1 MSLVLERLLGF
12 LEWTRYFLQNLVE
25 CFVAVFNKRVRVK
38 RNLRTWI
45 QRNCACVTPH
55 HSDPWTNRSLVSPT
69 VSSDPWTNGSL
80 IRLVGQSLDPDPGIE
95 SHWPDPDLHI
105 GQSSILRRLHIAPVF
120 TKTEIIENKF
130 TSGQI
135 EEKLI
140 EYLTR
145 VRLKIEE
152 NRTLY
157 SLYEREK
164 KDLFHQSYDNLSE
177 LEISLDFKT
186 ANSTMDT
193 QRDERSETLTPAAT
207 QRDANS
213 GKPPDTE
220 PVSIN
225 NRRSRDFIARGMGL
239 MYGRVDVKNT
249 FYIYCKDLAT
259 ELNNIIIEI
268 NNESCYNF
276 VNISNQLVDTELF
289 HERNVNNDV
298 VIQYRSNNEY
308 VKVTYVCRK
317 KGKYEIRITYYG
329 YNIPGSPFLLNIE
342 DNPIIADKNIKP
354 VSIEGS
360 LDQTANTTE
369 DGQNEWIDLPGKR
382 KRSIKR
388 KMSTLPSLFRLKSQ
402 RIYSEYEETLEANKE
417 PPSENYDREFNKTD
431 VSYDRNTPTP
441 TEDVKGE
448 QRIYQRK
455 NFKHE
460 RTVSKFYEYD
470 SMDSSAIEQSE
481 DILKNININPILT
494 LFDSFD
500 IHHSHRRGRNR
511 GRNLTYSNSN
521 MKRYK
526 KLIINNQELFQIVTK
541 LDYVIKTLNTTE
553 LLDILSDLRKKMN
566 LIEKYDQDLEALR
579 KKNVQ
584 NKKEFKG
591 DDIYLINEYF
601 TLMYAKLSKK
611 YDSIAQLITENM
623 EEIDFELQK
632 EEENNLLGNNT
643 TDGNSENVKEKLV
656 PTAVHSDNGHDSEG
670 NEKIQG
676 YDDKSVTENPVT
688 VTPTYSDNSRAKR
701 AREKFQQRGNSK
713 KRGDMISNETSV
725 HLRESKSMNFSFTD
739 IKMTDDY
746 ATSLEDQTNDTVIAA
761 VPEITKQQ
769 NFQANLPNSLTIS
782 LEFSGDESNLN
793 SQHDKLDP
801 HIPDTQIH
809 LNSTYLEHEVKNNTN
824 KTDTE
829 EEACDIDF
837 DMQDGNEILNAVEM
851 PNEQNID
858 ENESKQE
865 SSASLDIKGNLNN
878 TIRLQSNQSDKGK
891 MPDVERKENGKD
903 NYCVEREKFYEEEKV
918 EQRQTNLHI
927 KETNFHCIANLNKN
941 NLKIYDNQDENERKE
956 DYFRIHAPN
965 PEDNIECNSDLN
977 NLQITNTSDLN
988 NSPHR
993 ETKDEIIIEEN
1004 QEQTNGREM
1013 GVEKNIKN
1021 LEQRVPDINKWS
1033 CSAEENKNE
1042 DSLNDENYSSNLQPD
1057 NTETKPSLPKPTNV
1071 LENNNDNFL
1080 NIKISNTDLFTG
1092 KVLTVNC
1099 PKENI
1104 GNTIQMKIELC
1115 KCSCLETISTIS
1127 TQTESLMK
1135 DEEPKKDD
1143 ETKSEENQI
1152 NEETTTEKEPIHEE
1166 LEEKYSTVKD
1176 GEEVKECLIFDNPV
1190 QEQIQPIEQE
1200 QSSSLK
1206 VNKSNQVKEDAPE
1219 QKDSKIGNEVK
1230 KYESQ
1235 TDQDV
1240 LENKRTKVTPIINN
1254 ESIAGNS
1261 VKDIKLKLTKSNETR
1276 TNAREEIP
1284 SRCKSPKIFKQVH
1297 AFLDQGFE
1305 GTTEGSKSTTS
1316 LNEAEIPRGLVNQLI
1331 GKYQVPAVKLLHQS
1345 KAITQLGVKKD
1356 VEGKFACSGDETKLL
1371 SK

>member
-1 MSLVLERLLGF
+1 MYFPCFYVP
-12 LEWTRYFLQNLVE
+12 YFL
-25 CFVAVFNKRVRVK
+25 
-38 RNLRTWI
+38 
-45 QRNCACVTPH
+45 
-55 HSDPWTNRSLVSPT
+55 
-69 VSSDPWTNGSL
+69 
-80 IRLVGQSLDPDPGIE
+80 
-95 SHWPDPDLHI
+95 
-105 GQSSILRRLHIAPVF
+105 
-120 TKTEIIENKF
+120 
-130 TSGQI
+130 
-135 EEKLI
+135 
-140 EYLTR
+140 
-145 VRLKIEE
+145 
-152 NRTLY
+152 
-157 SLYEREK
+157 
-164 KDLFHQSYDNLSE
+164 
-177 LEISLDFKT
+177 
-186 ANSTMDT
+186 
-193 QRDERSETLTPAAT
+193 
-207 QRDANS
+207 
-213 GKPPDTE
+213 
-220 PVSIN
+220 
-225 NRRSRDFIARGMGL
+225 
-239 MYGRVDVKNT
+239 
-249 FYIYCKDLAT
+249 
-259 ELNNIIIEI
+259 
-268 NNESCYNF
+268 
-276 VNISNQLVDTELF
+276 
-289 HERNVNNDV
+289 
-298 VIQYRSNNEY
+298 
-308 VKVTYVCRK
+308 
-317 KGKYEIRITYYG
+317 GKYEIRITYYG

-470 SMDSSAIEQSE
+470 SMDSNATEQSE

-526 KLIINNQELFQIVTK
+526 KLIINNQELFHIVTK

-623 EEIDFELQK
+623 EEIDFELQQ

-643 TDGNSENVKEKLV
+643 TDGNPEIVKEKLV

-676 YDDKSVTENPVT
+676 YVDKSVTENPVT

-725 HLRESKSMNFSFTD
+725 HLRESKSMNFSLTD
-739 IKMTDDY
+739 IKMTNDY

-769 NFQANLPNSLTIS
+769 NFQAKLPNSLTIS
-782 LEFSGDESNLN
+782 LEFSGDECNLD
-793 SQHDKLDP
+793 SQHDKFDP

-809 LNSTYLEHEVKNNTN
+809 LNSTYLEHEVKNNTS

-878 TIRLQSNQSDKGK
+878 TIRLQNNQSDKGK

-965 PEDNIECNSDLN
+965 PEDNIGCNSDLN

-1021 LEQRVPDINKWS
+1021 LEQRVPDINKSS

-1057 NTETKPSLPKPTNV
+1057 NTETITSLLKPTNV

-1115 KCSCLETISTIS
+1115 KCSCLETINTIS

-1176 GEEVKECLIFDNPV
+1176 DEEVKEFLIFDNPV

-1200 QSSSLK
+1200 QNSSLK

-1356 VEGKFACSGDETKLL
+1356 VEEKFACSGDETKLL